1 MIEKLAMGDY
11 GLYVWSCYALTLI
24 VILVCSVQASRRHRA
39 VYSDIVRRL
48 EQKET

>member
-1 MIEKLAMGDY
+1 MIEKLAMGNY

-24 VILVCSVQASRRHRA
+24 VVVLCSVQASRRHRA

-48 EQKET
+48 QRKEP

>member
-1 MIEKLAMGDY
+1 MGNY

-24 VILVCSVQASRRHRA
+24 VIVVCSLQASRRHRA

-48 EQKET
+48 TLEEH

>member
-1 MIEKLAMGDY
+1 MIEKLAMGNY

-24 VILVCSVQASRRHRA
+24 VVVLCSVQASRRHRA

-48 EQKET
+48 KLKES